1 MHLRPKPRRAPKR
14 RPKPQHRCAPHPLR
28 QQQRHLQPSKDFS
41 PGSRVCSLL
50 RRQPRQTANP
60 SHPKPT
66 NGVKVAP
73 RARVVAT
80 VRDVARA
87 VKAVARP
94 AQMDA
99 AMAATAVADAAGVV
113 ANVAVNV
120 AVNASVSMPK
130 ENPWQPATTPRL

>member
-1 MHLRPKPRRAPKR
+1 MPRPG
-14 RPKPQHRCAPHPLR
+14 LL
-28 QQQRHLQPSKDFS
+28 RHLQPSKDFS
-41 PGSRVCSLL
+41 PGSRVCSLP

-113 ANVAVNV
+113 ANVVANVAVNV
-120 AVNASVSMPK
+120 AANASVSMPK
-130 ENPWQPATTPRL
+130 ENPCQPATTPRL